1 MRPGVH
7 KNHTPY
13 VRALIMGDVD
23 RRLEEKPTC
32 CTVMSSYRQQRVL
45 NCAVRNMQRDAVL
58 DYVPLYDGRAW
69 EDRGVKVCWGLC
81 TSPCRAS
88 PRHDCASTGRP
99 AEREG
104 VRRTQAERAAVPCSG
119 DLPGRYLWKK
129 MQRRGP
135 DVSVWAARKRSSG
148 RVGRRLL
155 TLGVAFIVTVCL
167 QLAFSRTF
175 STGDRRNVL
184 KSYNSSELQRLKA
197 TEVRVRRPLY
207 VAVQTT
213 TRHLRTYV
221 SAIQNTWASKTDD
234 VHVEFFVD
242 ASGKT
247 SSEALRDQTYVKTDE
262 VVTFLRQKDKR
273 EEKDCKCVNGDAR
286 SDIGDNL
293 FCLAVTSNAQYPHPE
308 WAIFPAIL
316 RLTESDHESLQGIR
330 TGLSRVIVGHMG
342 EVLLGEA
349 GWERCA
355 DSDVEDMTF
364 SSVLDASV
372 TIFSA
377 PAFKGV
383 PAQTRKVL
391 EVLSCMAKS
400 SIWRSRCQSVF
411 ESKYLTGAEVS
422 KSLASSMRD
431 RLNLEFSRLEPG
443 DFYKI
448 CSTLAMCE
456 KQSRERTESQSKCFA
471 NYIVQVCGTKTT
483 KYSRLFYEAQVEP
496 TYSGQSSVTSG
507 PFDPDFLW
515 RNTHV
520 TSALTLFPVKDAK
533 TTYQL
538 YHYFHGADYSI
549 RRSS

>member
-1 MRPGVH
+1 
-7 KNHTPY
+7 
-13 VRALIMGDVD
+13 
-23 RRLEEKPTC
+23 
-32 CTVMSSYRQQRVL
+32 
-45 NCAVRNMQRDAVL
+45 
-58 DYVPLYDGRAW
+58 
-69 EDRGVKVCWGLC
+69 
-81 TSPCRAS
+81 
-88 PRHDCASTGRP
+88 
-99 AEREG
+99 
-104 VRRTQAERAAVPCSG
+104 
-119 DLPGRYLWKK
+119 

-184 KSYNSSELQRLKA
+184 KPYNSSELQRLKA

-247 SSEALRDQTYVKTDE
+247 SSEALRYPIVGLNGTGAGTDETRMLKYLCERRWFDFDWFALARDQTYVKTDE

-273 EEKDCKCVNGDAR
+273 EE
-286 SDIGDNL
+286 
-293 FCLAVTSNAQYPHPE
+293 
-308 WAIFPAIL
+308 
-316 RLTESDHESLQGIR
+316 
-330 TGLSRVIVGHMG
+330 VIVGHMG

-377 PAFKGV
+377 PAFK
-383 PAQTRKVL
+383 
-391 EVLSCMAKS
+391 E
-400 SIWRSRCQSVF
+400 
-411 ESKYLTGAEVS
+411 
-422 KSLASSMRD
+422 
-431 RLNLEFSRLEPG
+431 
-443 DFYKI
+443 I